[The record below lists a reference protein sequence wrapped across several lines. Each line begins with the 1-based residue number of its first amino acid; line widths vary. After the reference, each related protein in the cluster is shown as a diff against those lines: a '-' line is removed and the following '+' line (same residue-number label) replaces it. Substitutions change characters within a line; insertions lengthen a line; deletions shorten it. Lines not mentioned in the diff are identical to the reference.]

1 MSAALSAVAAQP
13 MLPTISSIFAALSAA
28 YRMSTRDSQLDLAA
42 NVRNILAEGRVGCF
56 EAPTGTGKT
65 LAYLAGALEQQA
77 HTGDPIPV
85 VVATAT
91 VGLQEQI
98 IRYDIPR
105 LVAIGALDPRKV
117 AIAKGRGRYFCPR
130 TAAVLED
137 KKLRDGQF
145 DMFQPDKHV
154 SDSGAQIGIEML
166 KSWRAKTWDGDQD
179 SWPDELPGC
188 WGSTCA
194 ASSETCVNR
203 ACEHFS
209 TCPYMA
215 SRAKLASAEVIIAN
229 HDLVLADLAQRADE
243 QTTTALPPKRYAL
256 IFDEAHN
263 LPKKAISTK
272 QATAK
277 LTETDWLRKLEAYG
291 EGVRATARVVKAF
304 EKNPDCSLDAF
315 GRGAAE
321 LIASLS
327 SCAARLSVSQSFSVG
342 GTFSWGLE
350 SPPDACITETH
361 ALACRALEIVT
372 SLQLTAKVFSEIAEE
387 AVGADK
393 GFAIRYLAETHR
405 FARQA
410 KDLQNGL
417 ALFSSRDKLVRWVA
431 RNREGQLSLHS
442 QPIEGRD
449 VLEKLL
455 WQTNFPVVM
464 VSATLQI
471 AGSFERFKYKT
482 GMPDSAS
489 TRAFPPVFD
498 YARGLLHCPSMAAA
512 PGEVG
517 YEASLEDRLTQL
529 YHREIAP
536 GMLVLFTSRETM
548 RRVVD
553 KLPFEMREHILT
565 PDHGPVPEL
574 VARHKQRIDD
584 GQRSILVGL
593 DSMSEGLDLPG
604 RYCGHVVITRLPFA
618 VPGDPVE
625 EARRTLMGK
634 DWFEQA
640 YLADM
645 LITLIQAA
653 GRLIRREDDHGV
665 ISVLD
670 SRLTTKRYS
679 KLALQALPQFKFS
692 ERIAKYTDE
701 MVPDLKLDKTHGV
714 KPVAAP
720 AEPAKPKALYLAHSQ
735 PAPVATPAPVADKQ
749 DAAPATP
756 AVAATPVAPPVNP
769 MASLERLTKLPMAAS
784 KPVSVGEMETVC
796 AALQRV
802 APALLGPFEDK
813 VEYLPAEVPALP
825 LRTPAAAWAER
836 QMPEATLLGLLYC
849 NQPWHAT
856 APDWQQILRLRP
868 DAVQFASVLKSHL
881 EDQGDSRRAVLDE
894 AACRRA
900 LAQTWSGMQS
910 PTDDALRD
918 FLGELDSAAYE
929 ILSRAHR
936 WPVKEVLLEL
946 SDAAMQ
952 LAMQL
957 RKTH

>member
-1 MSAALSAVAAQP
+1 MSAALPALAAQP
-13 MLPTISSIFAALSAA
+13 MLPTISSIFAALTVAHG
-28 YRMSTRDSQLDLAA
+28 MSTRDSQLALAA
-42 NVRNILAEGRVGCF
+42 DVRDVLATGRIGCF

-98 IRYDIPR
+98 IRYDVPR

-166 KSWRAKTWDGDQD
+166 KAWRTKAWDGDQD
-179 SWPDELPGC
+179 SWPGELPNC

-203 ACEHFS
+203 ACDHFS

-215 SRAKLASAEVIIAN
+215 SRAKLASAELIIAN

-263 LPKKAISTK
+263 LPKKAINTK
-272 QATAK
+272 QATAR

-304 EKNPDCSLDAF
+304 EKNPDCSLEAF

-321 LIASLS
+321 LIASLTAFAGRL
-327 SCAARLSVSQSFSVG
+327 AATQTFSVS

-350 SPPDACITETH
+350 APPDSCVTETH
-361 ALACRALEIVT
+361 ALACRALELVIA
-372 SLQLTAKVFSEIAEE
+372 LQLTAKVFSEIAEE

-417 ALFSSRDKLVRWVA
+417 ALFCSRDKLVRWVL

-471 AGSFERFKYKT
+471 AGSFERFRYKT
-482 GMPDSAS
+482 GMPGPAI

-498 YARGLLHCPSMAAA
+498 YRRGLLHCPPMAAA
-512 PGEVG
+512 PGEAG
-517 YEASLEDRLTQL
+517 YELSLQDRLIKL
-529 YHREIAP
+529 YEREISP

-548 RRVVD
+548 RRVVAT
-553 KLPFEMREHILT
+553 LPFEMREHMLT

-625 EARRTLMGK
+625 EARRMLMGK
-634 DWFEQA
+634 AWFEQA

-665 ISVLD
+665 ITVLD
-670 SRLTTKRYS
+670 SRLTSKRYS
-679 KLALQALPQFKFS
+679 ALALQALPQFQFS
-692 ERIAKYTDE
+692 KQIALYFDE
-701 MVPDLKLDKTHGV
+701 MVPDLKLDTSHGV
-714 KPVAAP
+714 KPAAP
-720 AEPAKPKALYLAHSQ
+720 PEPAKGPALYLAHSQ
-735 PAPVATPAPVADKQ
+735 SA
-749 DAAPATP
+749 P
-756 AVAATPVAPPVNP
+756 AVASPTAPVKAVAVTTTPAMAAKPVVPDNP
-769 MASLERLTKLPMAAS
+769 FAGLERLTKLPMAAS
-784 KPVSVGEMETVC
+784 KPIVVGELETVC

-802 APALLGPFEDK
+802 APALPGPFDDK
-813 VEYLPAEVPALP
+813 VAYLPAEVPALP

-836 QMPEATLLGLLYC
+836 QMAEATLLGLLYC
-849 NQPWHAT
+849 NLPWDT
-856 APDWQQILRLRP
+856 GAPAWQQILRLRP
-868 DAVQFASVLKSHL
+868 DAVQFASVLNSHL
-881 EDQGDSRRAVLDE
+881 VEDADSRRATLDE

-900 LAQTWSGMQS
+900 LTQIWSGMPAPS
-910 PTDDALRD
+910 DEALLS
-918 FLGELDSAAYE
+918 FLGELASAAYE
-929 ILSRAHR
+929 ILSRSHR
-936 WPVKEVLLEL
+936 WPAKEVLLEL

-952 LAMQL
+952 LARQL
-957 RKTH
+957 RTSPR